1 MIAACI
7 VYGILILLFLV
18 MGVLFAK
25 GKGQKLIA
33 GYNTMSERERE
44 KIDETKLLRIM
55 RNGMFVFA
63 GCEVLALIGT
73 LTGVRP
79 LIETGILLLIIAAV
93 AWSYWRIQKRSGKR
107 KRIREAGHGPASLFV
122 PNWEKREYEK
132 RPVPWRPVCIGP
144 KGSAVCLYKSSFFPA
159 ASGGLVSPA
168 REKPGKERGRG
179 VPLHPR
185 CGGR

>member
-1 MIAACI
+1 MIIACI
-7 VYGILILLFLV
+7 VHGVLILLFLI

-55 RNGMFVFA
+55 RNGMFVFT

-93 AWSYWRIQKRSGKR
+93 AMVILANTKAKR
-107 KRIREAGHGPASLFV
+107 
-122 PNWEKREYEK
+122 
-132 RPVPWRPVCIGP
+132 
-144 KGSAVCLYKSSFFPA
+144 
-159 ASGGLVSPA
+159 
-168 REKPGKERGRG
+168 
-179 VPLHPR
+179 
-185 CGGR
+185 